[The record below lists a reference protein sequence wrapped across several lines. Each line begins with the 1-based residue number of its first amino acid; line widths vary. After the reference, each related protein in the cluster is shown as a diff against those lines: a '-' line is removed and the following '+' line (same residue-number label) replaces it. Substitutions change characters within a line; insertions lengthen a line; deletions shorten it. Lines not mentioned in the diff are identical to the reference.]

1 MYQPPEPP
9 QFNPYAA
16 PAAPLAIPNQIVLHL
31 ASRGSRFGAAI
42 LDGLAYGLVP
52 GFGAALIVG
61 SSSGGDSASNYIGLS
76 MIAIYLLAVIVLN
89 CVWLDKYGQSIGKR
103 ALGIKVLQV
112 DGSRCELWR
121 FFFVRYLP
129 VALLGAIPFIGIFV
143 PLVNAL
149 MIFGQEQRCL
159 HDLFANT
166 IVVQA

>member
-16 PAAPLAIPNQIVLHL
+16 PAAPLATPNQIVLQL
-31 ASRGSRFGAAI
+31 ASRVSRFGAAM
-42 LDGLAYGLVP
+42 LDGLLYFGLPVV
-52 GFGAALIVG
+52 GVALMAT
-61 SSSGGDSASNYIGLS
+61 SSSGNEIEPNYIGLT
-76 MIAIYLLAVIVLN
+76 MIVLGLLAVIAVN

-103 ALGIKVLQV
+103 AVGIKVVQV

-129 VALLGAIPFIGIFV
+129 IGVLGAIPGLGALLS
-143 PLVNAL
+143 LVNVL

>member
-16 PAAPLAIPNQIVLHL
+16 PAAPLATPNQIVLHL
-31 ASRGSRFGAAI
+31 ASRGSRLGAAM
-42 LDGLAYGLVP
+42 LDGLAYASIFGV
-52 GFGAALIVG
+52 GAAVM
-61 SSSGGDSASNYIGLS
+61 SATSSGNDPGANYIGLTI
-76 MIAIYLLAVIVLN
+76 MAIGLLAVIALN

-103 ALGIKVLQV
+103 ALGIKVVQV

-129 VALLGAIPFIGIFV
+129 IGILGAIPGLGALLS
-143 PLVNAL
+143 LVNVL